1 VFDTLSNKLQ
11 KVFKDLRGYGKLTEK
26 NVADALREVR
36 IALLEADVN
45 YKVAKDF
52 IERVKTKS
60 LGTEVLQSVTPGQQ
74 IVKIIHDELVALMEG
89 RTSFQLVPA
98 GDAPADAAANKSPAL
113 PFSKPITSILQL
125 SATPSLLMMVGLHGS
140 GKTTT
145 TGKLA
150 RQIAKA
156 GKKPFLVACDVYR
169 PAAVDQLETLAKQLN
184 LPAFSMRGETD
195 VLKICRA
202 ALDHAKQH
210 GRDVLLFDTAGRL
223 QIDETL
229 VQELVR
235 MRDLLKPQEI
245 LLVADAALGQE
256 AVSVAQHFDTALG
269 VTGIILTKLD
279 GDARGGAALSMKAV
293 TGKPIKFVGV
303 GEKLDELEPF
313 HADRMVS
320 RILGMGDI
328 VSLVE
333 KAQENFDAAEARKM
347 QEKIEKQELN
357 LEDFLQQ
364 MEQLQKMGPLENI
377 LKMLPGGAQMKD
389 MNFDQ
394 KEILHVKA
402 MIQSMTVKERRHP
415 EIINESRRRRIARGS
430 GMKPVDVSRLLKQFW
445 QMKDMMKQ
453 MSKMQK
459 KFARMGG
466 MKMR

>member
-11 KVFKDLRGYGKLTEK
+11 KVFKDLRGYGKLTDK

-36 IALLEADVN
+36 VALLEADVN

-60 LGTEVLQSVTPGQQ
+60 LGTEVLQSVSPGQQ
-74 IVKIIHDELVALMEG
+74 IVKIIHDELVALMG
-89 RTSFQLVPA
+89 DGSSASGGTSTGVGVL
-98 GDAPADAAANKSPAL
+98 
-113 PFSKPITSILQL
+113 SKPITAILQL
-125 SATPSLLMMVGLHGS
+125 SNTPSFLMMVGLHGS

-150 RQIAKA
+150 RQLAKS
-156 GKKPFLVACDVYR
+156 GKKPLLVACDVYR
-169 PAAVDQLETLAKQLN
+169 PAAVDQLETLGKQLN
-184 LPAFSMRGETD
+184 LPVFSKRGETD

-202 ALDHAKQH
+202 ALDHAKEQ

-229 VQELVR
+229 VQELVH

-245 LLVADAALGQE
+245 LLIADAALGQE

-269 VTGIILTKLD
+269 ITGIILTKLD

-293 TGKPIKFVGV
+293 TGKPIKFIGV

-313 HADRMVS
+313 HSDRMVS

-333 KAQENFDAAEARKM
+333 KAQESFDIAEAQKM
-347 QEKIEKQELN
+347 QAKIEKQELN

-364 MEQLQKMGPLENI
+364 MEQMQKLGPLENI
-377 LKMLPGGAQMKD
+377 LKMLPGAGQIKD
-389 MNFDQ
+389 LNIDQ
-394 KEILHVKA
+394 KELLHVKA
-402 MIQSMTVKERRHP
+402 MVQSMTTKERRHP

-459 KFARMGG
+459 RMGRMGG

>member
-1 VFDTLSNKLQ
+1 MFDTLSNKLQ

-36 IALLEADVN
+36 VALLEADVN

-52 IERVKTKS
+52 IERVKTKA

-74 IVKIIHDELVALMEG
+74 IVKIIHDELVALMG
-89 RTSFQLVPA
+89 DGGDGGA
-98 GDAPADAAANKSPAL
+98 GVAPVL
-113 PFSKPITSILQL
+113 SKPITSILHL
-125 SATPSLLMMVGLHGS
+125 STTPSLLMLVGLHGS

-156 GKKPFLVACDVYR
+156 GKKPLLVACDVYR
-169 PAAVDQLETLAKQLN
+169 PAAVDQLETLARQLN
-184 LPAFSMRGETD
+184 LPAFSMRSETD

-202 ALDHAKQH
+202 ALEHAKQL

-229 VQELVR
+229 VQELVH

-333 KAQENFDAAEARKM
+333 KAQENFDAAEAQKM
-347 QEKIEKQELN
+347 QDKIAKQELN
-357 LEDFLQQ
+357 LEDFLLQ

-389 MNFDQ
+389 VNLDQ
-394 KEILHVKA
+394 KELLHVKA
-402 MIQSMTVKERRHP
+402 MIQSMTPKERRHP

-445 QMKDMMKQ
+445 QMKDMMKR

>member
-1 VFDTLSNKLQ
+1 MFDTLSNKLQ
-11 KVFKDLRGYGKLTEK
+11 KVFKDLRGYGKLTDK

-36 IALLEADVN
+36 VALLEADVN

-60 LGTEVLQSVTPGQQ
+60 LGTEVLQSVSPGQQ
-74 IVKIIHDELVALMEG
+74 IVKIIHDELVALMG
-89 RTSFQLVPA
+89 DGSSASGGTSTGVGVL
-98 GDAPADAAANKSPAL
+98 
-113 PFSKPITSILQL
+113 SKPITAILQL
-125 SATPSLLMMVGLHGS
+125 SNTPSFLMMVGLHGS

-150 RQIAKA
+150 RQLAKS
-156 GKKPFLVACDVYR
+156 GKKPLLVACDVYR
-169 PAAVDQLETLAKQLN
+169 PAAVDQLETLGKQLN
-184 LPAFSMRGETD
+184 LPVFSKRGETD

-202 ALDHAKQH
+202 ALDHAKEQ

-229 VQELVR
+229 VQELVH

-245 LLVADAALGQE
+245 LLIADAALGQE

-269 VTGIILTKLD
+269 ITGIILTKLD

-293 TGKPIKFVGV
+293 TGKPIKFIGV

-313 HADRMVS
+313 HSDRMVS

-333 KAQENFDAAEARKM
+333 KAQESFDIAEAQKM
-347 QEKIEKQELN
+347 QAKIEKQELN

-364 MEQLQKMGPLENI
+364 MEQMQKLGPLENI
-377 LKMLPGGAQMKD
+377 LKMLPGAGQIKD
-389 MNFDQ
+389 LNIDQ
-394 KEILHVKA
+394 KELLHVKA
-402 MIQSMTVKERRHP
+402 MVQSMTTKERRHP

-459 KFARMGG
+459 RMGRMGG

>member
-11 KVFKDLRGYGKLTEK
+11 KVFKDLRGYGKLSEK

-36 IALLEADVN
+36 VALLEADVN

-52 IERVKTKS
+52 IERVKTKA

-74 IVKIIHDELVALMEG
+74 IIKIIHDELVALMSEG
-89 RTSFQLVPA
+89 NAIVPLAA
-98 GDAPADAAANKSPAL
+98 GGMGVPPVL
-113 PFSKPITSILQL
+113 SKPITSILHL
-125 SATPSLLMMVGLHGS
+125 TNSPSLMMMVGLHGS

-150 RQIAKA
+150 RQLAKA
-156 GKKPFLVACDVYR
+156 GKKPLLVACDVYR
-169 PAAVDQLETLAKQLN
+169 PAAVDQLETLGKQLN
-184 LPAFSMRGETD
+184 LPTFSIRGETD

-202 ALDHAKQH
+202 ALDHAAQQ
-210 GRDVLLFDTAGRL
+210 GRDVLVFDTAGRL

-269 VTGIILTKLD
+269 ITGIILTKLD

-333 KAQENFDAAEARKM
+333 KAQETFDAAQAAKM

-377 LKMLPGGAQMKD
+377 LKLLPGGAQMKD

-394 KEILHVKA
+394 KELLHVKA

-430 GMKPVDVSRLLKQFW
+430 GMKPADVSRLLKQFW
-445 QMKDMMKQ
+445 QMKEMMKR

-466 MKMR
+466 LKMR

>member
-1 VFDTLSNKLQ
+1 VFETLSNKLQ

-36 IALLEADVN
+36 VALLEADVN

-52 IERVKTKS
+52 IERVKTKA
-60 LGTEVLQSVTPGQQ
+60 LGQEVLQSVTPGQQ
-74 IVKIIHDELVALMEG
+74 IVKIVHDELVALMSDG
-89 RTSFQLVPA
+89 SASVPL
-98 GDAPADAAANKSPAL
+98 ANL
-113 PFSKPITSILQL
+113 SKPINSILQL
-125 SATPSLLMMVGLHGS
+125 SDTPSFLMMVGLHGS

-150 RQIAKA
+150 RQLAKS
-156 GKKPFLVACDVYR
+156 GKKPLLVACDVYR
-169 PAAVDQLETLAKQLN
+169 PAAVDQLETLGKQLN
-184 LPAFSMRGETD
+184 LPVFSKRGETD

-202 ALDHAKQH
+202 ALDHAKEQ

-235 MRDLLKPQEI
+235 MRDLLQPQEI

-256 AVSVAQHFDTALG
+256 AVSVAEHFDKALG
-269 VTGIILTKLD
+269 ITGIILTKLD

-328 VSLVE
+328 VGLVE
-333 KAQENFDAAEARKM
+333 KAQESFDIAEAQKM
-347 QEKIEKQELN
+347 QQKIEKQELN

-364 MEQLQKMGPLENI
+364 MEQMQKLGPLENI
-377 LKMLPGGAQMKD
+377 LKMLPGAGQIKD
-389 MNFDQ
+389 LNIDQ
-394 KEILHVKA
+394 KELLHVKA
-402 MIQSMTVKERRHP
+402 MVQSMTTKERRHP

-430 GMKPVDVSRLLKQFW
+430 GMKPVDVSRLLKQFY

-459 KFARMGG
+459 RMGRMGG
-466 MKMR
+466 MKLR

>member
-1 VFDTLSNKLQ
+1 
-11 KVFKDLRGYGKLTEK
+11 
-26 NVADALREVR
+26 
-36 IALLEADVN
+36 
-45 YKVAKDF
+45 
-52 IERVKTKS
+52 
-60 LGTEVLQSVTPGQQ
+60 
-74 IVKIIHDELVALMEG
+74 
-89 RTSFQLVPA
+89 
-98 GDAPADAAANKSPAL
+98 
-113 PFSKPITSILQL
+113 
-125 SATPSLLMMVGLHGS
+125 MMVGLHGS

-150 RQIAKA
+150 RQLAKA
-156 GKKPFLVACDVYR
+156 GKKPLLVACDVYR
-169 PAAVDQLETLAKQLN
+169 PAAIDQLETLGKQLN
-184 LPAFSMRGETD
+184 LPTFSQRGEKD
-195 VLKICRA
+195 VLAICRA
-202 ALDHAKQH
+202 ALKHAAEH
-210 GRDVLLFDTAGRL
+210 GHDVLLFDTAGRL

-235 MRDLLKPQEI
+235 MRDLLKPHERGEI

-269 VTGIILTKLD
+269 LTGIILTKLD
-279 GDARGGAALSMKAV
+279 GDARGGAALSMRAV

-333 KAQENFDAAEARKM
+333 KAQESFDAAEAQKM

-357 LEDFLQQ
+357 LEDFLRQ

-377 LKMLPGGAQMKD
+377 LKMLPGAGQLKD
-389 MNFDQ
+389 MEFDQ
-394 KEILHVKA
+394 KELLHVKA
-402 MIQSMTVKERRHP
+402 IVQSMTPKERRHP

-430 GMKPVDVSRLLKQFW
+430 GMKPADVSRLLKQFW

-459 KFARMGG
+459 KMSRMGG
-466 MKMR
+466 LKIR